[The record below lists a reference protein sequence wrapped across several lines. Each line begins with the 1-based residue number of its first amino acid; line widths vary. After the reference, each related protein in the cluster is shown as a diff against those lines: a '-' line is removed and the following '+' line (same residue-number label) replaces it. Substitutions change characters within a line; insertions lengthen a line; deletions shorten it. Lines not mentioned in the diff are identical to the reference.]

1 MNEEHLRATGEFATQ
16 LTAHLE
22 PLRDP
27 ALPIPSAAQLAALV
41 EAVFYAS
48 LHEEEARRL
57 EFGVAWK
64 PDATECAAVLM
75 LGTPVRLTPKNLAKL
90 APATPGESTAIA
102 VRPDGEAIVAWA
114 LLERN
119 TALRQ
124 PLIVRALDAGV
135 VRVDYAGSPRALY
148 ARGEIV
154 LFGDQAQVASASAT
168 LSTTFDAWRASIDP
182 VTGIH
187 LCAAVVTRIAT
198 QVLAHRHGGMILV
211 MPAEEHEPA
220 GVRAHYSITGGSDL
234 LGQRYTRVIRDIAAA
249 SDQLAR
255 LKGSRPRAYDGR
267 VTVRDE
273 DQLAFAET
281 IELVAR
287 LTAVDNAL
295 LVDTELRVRGF
306 GVQVI
311 EGDAPKMQF
320 RHRNPYT
327 GDSHLDDLSTFKG
340 TRHPAGVIYCMR
352 QPREA
357 AAIIVS
363 QDGHLTLVVKDRAGN
378 VEVLGSY
385 DHAFGWR

>member
-1 MNEEHLRATGEFATQ
+1 MNEEHLRATGEFAAQ
-16 LTAHLE
+16 LMTHLE

-27 ALPIPSAAQLAALV
+27 ALAIPTAGQLAALV

-64 PDATECAAVLM
+64 PDATECAAVLT
-75 LGTPVRLTPKNLAKL
+75 LDTPVRLTPKNLAKL

-102 VRPDGEAIVAWA
+102 VRPEGDAIVAWA

-135 VRVDYAGSPRALY
+135 VRVDYAGWPRALY

-154 LFGDQAQVASASAT
+154 LFGAHDEVASASEV
-168 LSTTFDAWRASIDP
+168 LSKTFDTWRANIDP
-182 VTGIH
+182 ATGID
-187 LCAAVVTRIAT
+187 LCAAVTTRIAT

-211 MPAEEHEPA
+211 TPAEVEPV
-220 GVRAHYSITGGSDL
+220 GVRAHYTIRGGGDL
-234 LGQRYTRVIRDIAAA
+234 LGQRYTRVIRDIVTA

-273 DQLAFAET
+273 DQIAFAET

-295 LVDTELRVRGF
+295 LLDTELRVRGF

-311 EGDAPKMQF
+311 EGDAPRTQF
-320 RHRNPYT
+320 RHRNPYS
-327 GDSHLDDLSTFKG
+327 GELHYDDLSTFKG

-357 AAIIVS
+357 AAIICS
-363 QDGHLTLVVKDRAGN
+363 QDGHLTLVVKDREGN

-385 DHAFGWR
+385 EHAFGWR